1 MDPSLG
7 RQDVREKPG
16 RFARWLTRQR
26 VPVDR
31 VLIKDPRREAA
42 IAASYAVFY
51 ILLAVAIGY
60 LIRWKPLQLMH
71 STGFITTV
79 WYALVFK
86 LLALLI
92 VPLVWFLRQGYHLRD
107 LSPGWTVRTDTIV
120 SMLISFVAGVG
131 INFLQGRLRMV
142 LEAMRVLPAGEFL
155 LGAGVGALL
164 PLFIA
169 GIPEEVVYRGILQ
182 TRLERLLGR
191 LWAILITALL
201 FTAWHLP
208 TRFLLSRGVEGTAG
222 NLGSVLLGTG
232 VPVLIIG
239 LLLGIVWDR
248 YRNLPSLIAFHWGVD
263 TLPTMLAMLGVDF

>member
-1 MDPSLG
+1 MDENHIAFQESLAAYALG
-7 RQDVREKPG
+7 ALDADEVASLEAHLQTCESCREELAG
-16 RFARWLTRQR
+16 YRALS
-26 VPVDR
+26 DG
-31 VLIKDPRREAA
+31 
-42 IAASYAVFY
+42 
-51 ILLAVAIGY
+51 LLAG
-60 LIRWKPLQLMH
+60 LPPRQP
-71 STGFITTV
+71 SP
-79 WYALVFK
+79 AL
-86 LLALLI
+86 
-92 VPLVWFLRQGYHLRD
+92 RR
-107 LSPGWTVRTDTIV
+107 R
-120 SMLISFVAGVG
+120 
-131 INFLQGRLRMV
+131 LQGRLRMV